1 MKDKIMDVA
10 MKLFAERGIRAVT
23 MDDIAQ
29 HLCISKR
36 TLYEIYDDKEALL
49 FAGMRTYREQ
59 HHARLKKVH
68 DEGGS
73 VMDVILKLYEIS
85 LEESSNVNPQ
95 FYADIEKYPKLL
107 EALHQERQD
116 KRQFFMEFMKRG
128 MDEGYF
134 LKDINYDLIGHLFE
148 ALENYM
154 MKTHLYEAY
163 SFKEIYVNMLLV
175 SLRGFCTVKGI
186 KVLDDTVMGGR

>member
-1 MKDKIMDVA
+1 
-10 MKLFAERGIRAVT
+10 
-23 MDDIAQ
+23 
-29 HLCISKR
+29 
-36 TLYEIYDDKEALL
+36 
-49 FAGMRTYREQ
+49 
-59 HHARLKKVH
+59 
-68 DEGGS
+68 
-73 VMDVILKLYEIS
+73 
-85 LEESSNVNPQ
+85 
-95 FYADIEKYPKLL
+95 
-107 EALHQERQD
+107 
-116 KRQFFMEFMKRG
+116 MKRG

-154 MKTHLYEAY
+154 MRTHLYEAY

>member
-1 MKDKIMDVA
+1 
-10 MKLFAERGIRAVT
+10 MKLFAERGIRAVK

-29 HLCISKR
+29 HLGISKR
-36 TLYEIYDDKEALL
+36 TLYEIYDDKETLL
-49 FAGMRTYREQ
+49 FAGMRAYREQ
-59 HHARLKKVH
+59 HNARLKKVH
-68 DEGGS
+68 DEGGT
-73 VMDVILKLYEIS
+73 VMGVILKLYEIS
-85 LEESSNVNPQ
+85 LEVSSNVNPQ

-116 KRQFFMEFMKRG
+116 KRQFFTEFMKRG
-128 MDEGYF
+128 VDEGYF

-148 ALENYM
+148 ALEEYM